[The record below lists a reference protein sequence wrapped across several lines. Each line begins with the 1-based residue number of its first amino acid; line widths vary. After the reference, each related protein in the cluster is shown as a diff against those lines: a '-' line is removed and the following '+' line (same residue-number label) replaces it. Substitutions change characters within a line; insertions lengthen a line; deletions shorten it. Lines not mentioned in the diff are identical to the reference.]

1 MPRKDG
7 YHTCREIRDWE
18 KANNHPRVP
27 IIALSANVMDDA
39 IEKALKAGFDKFFS
53 KPVNF
58 VLLSQ
63 AMTELLGANSPA
75 PLAQP

>member
-7 YHTCREIRDWE
+7 FHTCREIRIWE
-18 KANNHPRVP
+18 RENNLQRTP

-39 IEKALKAGFDKFFS
+39 IERSMEAGFDKFFS

-58 VLLSQ
+58 VALSK
-63 AMTELLGANSPA
+63 AMTDLVGSRSDQTSAA
-75 PLAQP
+75 K